1 MKLRIFLIVL
11 IVIVAGGLF
20 VWYLNDDPELPRT
33 PENLAG
39 TWHLVRE
46 EGGETMYG
54 RKCFWVIEYRT
65 AETEEETADAD
76 EQTYYEVWEFGTDH
90 VFVKTEGCGEQTL
103 QTEYYG
109 YDCSN
114 DTIVLQDRDR
124 TSYRIEKLTA
134 SQLVL
139 SETTVGSYGECDW
152 ILTYERPFQKGL
164 LR

>member
-11 IVIVAGGLF
+11 IVIAAGGLF
-20 VWYLNDDPELPRT
+20 FWHLNDDSELPRT

-54 RKCFWVIEYRT
+54 RKCSWVIEYRT
-65 AETEEETADAD
+65 AKEEAADAD

-114 DTIVLQDRDR
+114 DTVILQDRDR
-124 TSYRIEKLTA
+124 TRYRIEKLTA
-134 SQLVL
+134 TQLVL
-139 SETTVGSYGECDW
+139 SETTVGPYGESDW
-152 ILTYERPFQKGL
+152 TFIYDRLF
-164 LR
+164 

>member
-1 MKLRIFLIVL
+1 
-11 IVIVAGGLF
+11 
-20 VWYLNDDPELPRT
+20 
-33 PENLAG
+33 
-39 TWHLVRE
+39 
-46 EGGETMYG
+46 MYG
-54 RKCFWVIEYRT
+54 RKSSWVIEYRT
-65 AETEEETADAD
+65 AETEEEAADAD
-76 EQTYYEVWEFGTDH
+76 EQTYYEIWEFGTDH
-90 VFVKTEGCGEQTL
+90 VCVKTEGCGEQTL

-139 SETTVGSYGECDW
+139 SETTVGPYGECDW
-152 ILTYERPFQKGL
+152 TFTYERPFQKGL

>member
-1 MKLRIFLIVL
+1 MKLRIFIIVL
-11 IVIVAGGLF
+11 IVIATGGLF
-20 VWYLNDDPELPRT
+20 FWYLNDDPELPRT
-33 PENLAG
+33 PKNLAG

-54 RKCFWVIEYRT
+54 RKCSWVIEYRT
-65 AETEEETADAD
+65 AKEEAADAD
-76 EQTYYEVWEFGTDH
+76 EQTYYEIWEFGTDN

-124 TSYRIEKLTA
+124 TRYRIEKLTA
-134 SQLVL
+134 TQLVL
-139 SETTVGSYGECDW
+139 SETTVGPYGESDW
-152 ILTYERPFQKGL
+152 TFIYDRLF
-164 LR
+164 

>member
-11 IVIVAGGLF
+11 IVIAAGSLF
-20 VWYLNDDPELPRT
+20 FWHLNDDPELPRT

-54 RKCFWVIEYRT
+54 RKSSWVIEYRA
-65 AETEEETADAD
+65 AEKKAADAD
-76 EQTYYEVWEFGTDH
+76 EQTYYEIWEFGTDH

-114 DTIVLQDRDR
+114 DTIILQDRDR
-124 TSYRIEKLTA
+124 TRYRIEKLTA
-134 SQLVL
+134 LQLVL
-139 SETTVGSYGECDW
+139 SKTTVGPYGESDW
-152 ILTYERPFQKGL
+152 TFIYERLF
-164 LR
+164 

>member
-1 MKLRIFLIVL
+1 MF
-11 IVIVAGGLF
+11 F
-20 VWYLNDDPELPRT
+20 WHLNDDSELPRT

-54 RKCFWVIEYRT
+54 RKCSWVIEYRT
-65 AETEEETADAD
+65 AKEEAADAD

-114 DTIVLQDRDR
+114 DTVILQDRDR
-124 TSYRIEKLTA
+124 TRYRIEKLTA
-134 SQLVL
+134 TQLVL
-139 SETTVGSYGECDW
+139 SETTVGPYGESDW
-152 ILTYERPFQKGL
+152 TFIYDRLF
-164 LR
+164 